1 MKYRTL
7 RLKRV
12 WIPALVVA
20 VFGVGGWAWAVWGR
34 TYADP
39 SDLPYTVG
47 QASIE
52 SHHFAP
58 AYGTRVRFAASPQAA
73 FARARREDKPVL
85 LLHLSGRF
93 ESSDMT

>member
-1 MKYRTL
+1 MKYRAL

-12 WIPALVVA
+12 WIPSLVLAFV
-20 VFGVGGWAWAVWGR
+20 GMGGWAWAQWGR
-34 TYADP
+34 SYTEP

-47 QASIE
+47 QPSIE
-52 SHHFAP
+52 AHHFAP
-58 AYGTRVRFAASPQAA
+58 RYGTQVRFASSPQAA
-73 FARARREDKPVL
+73 FAQARREVKPVL